1 MPARRV
7 ARMSPEVLVGALLG
21 AFVGLAADRLAARW
35 PVHADGGVRAFD
47 WRSFVVIIGGAL
59 AFGGLAGRWP
69 DLRDLVVLGIYG
81 AALIVLLA
89 TDLDQRLLPDLITL
103 PLIAY
108 AAVVT
113 FLPLILDVPLNPL
126 LEGKSMAALSAIGAA
141 VLAPVL
147 LLVSDRVFKGALGM
161 GDVKLSI
168 SLGLLCGI
176 SLFFV
181 GFLVATVAF
190 AAIVL
195 VLLVA
200 RRLTLKT
207 AIPFGPALI
216 GAGVVAMLLP
226 A

>member
-1 MPARRV
+1 
-7 ARMSPEVLVGALLG
+7 MSPEVLVGAVLG
-21 AFVGLAADRLAARW
+21 ALFGLASDRLAARW
-35 PVHADGGVRAFD
+35 PVHADGVVRALD
-47 WRSFVVIIGGAL
+47 WRSVVVVIGGAL
-59 AFGGLAGRWP
+59 AFGGLAGRWSDP
-69 DLRDLVVLGIYG
+69 RDLVVLGIYV

-113 FLPLILDVPLNPL
+113 FLPLVVDVPLNPL
-126 LEGKSMAALSAIGAA
+126 LEGKAVVVSAIGAA

-147 LLVSDRVFKGALGM
+147 LLLSDRLFKGALGM

-168 SLGLLCGI
+168 SLGLLCGL
-176 SLFFV
+176 SLFFI
-181 GFLVATVAF
+181 GFLIATVVF
-190 AAIVL
+190 AAVVL
-195 VLLVA
+195 ILLVA

-216 GAGVVAMLLP
+216 GAGIVAMLLP

>member
-1 MPARRV
+1 
-7 ARMSPEVLVGALLG
+7 
-21 AFVGLAADRLAARW
+21 
-35 PVHADGGVRAFD
+35 
-47 WRSFVVIIGGAL
+47 
-59 AFGGLAGRWP
+59 
-69 DLRDLVVLGIYG
+69 VVLGIYV

-103 PLIAY
+103 PLIVY

-113 FLPLILDVPLNPL
+113 FLPLVVDVPLNPL
-126 LEGKSMAALSAIGAA
+126 LEGKAIIVSAVGAA

-147 LLVSDRVFKGALGM
+147 LLLSDRLFKGALGM

-168 SLGLLCGI
+168 SLGLLCGL

-181 GFLVATVAF
+181 GFLVATVVF
-190 AAIVL
+190 AGVVL

-216 GAGVVAMLLP
+216 GAGIVAMLLP

>member
-1 MPARRV
+1 
-7 ARMSPEVLVGALLG
+7 MSPEVLVGAVLG
-21 AFVGLAADRLAARW
+21 AVFGLVADRLASRW
-35 PVHADGGVRAFD
+35 PVHADGVVRVFD
-47 WRSFVVIIGGAL
+47 WRSVVVVVGGAL
-59 AFGGLAGRWP
+59 AFGGLAGRWSDP
-69 DLRDLVVLGIYG
+69 RDLVVLGIYV

-103 PLIAY
+103 PLIVY

-113 FLPLILDVPLNPL
+113 FLPLVVDVPLNPL
-126 LEGKSMAALSAIGAA
+126 LEGKAIIVSAVGAA

-147 LLVSDRVFKGALGM
+147 LLLSDRLFKGALGM

-168 SLGLLCGI
+168 SLGLLCGL

-181 GFLVATVAF
+181 GFLVATVVF
-190 AAIVL
+190 AGVVL

-216 GAGVVAMLLP
+216 GAGIVAMLLP

>member
-1 MPARRV
+1 
-7 ARMSPEVLVGALLG
+7 MSPEVLVGAVVG
-21 AFVGLAADRLAARW
+21 AILVLVADRLSARW
-35 PVHADGGVRAFD
+35 PVHADGAVRGLD
-47 WRSFVVIIGGAL
+47 WRSVVVVIGGAL
-59 AFGGLAGRWP
+59 AFGGLAGRWSDP
-69 DLRDLVVLGIYG
+69 RDLIVLGIYV

-103 PLIAY
+103 PLIVY

-113 FLPLILDVPLNPL
+113 FLPLLVDVPLNPL
-126 LEGKSMAALSAIGAA
+126 LAGKSVAVSAIGAA
-141 VLAPVL
+141 VLAPAL
-147 LLVSDRVFKGALGM
+147 LLLSDRLFKGALGM

-190 AAIVL
+190 AAVVV
-195 VLLVA
+195 VLLVT

-216 GAGVVAMLLP
+216 GAGLVAMLLP